1 MIKKKSTLTV
11 PKLKKKL
18 DRLFSKYIK
27 LRDGGEDYFKCIS
40 CQRTKP
46 LNQFN
51 AGHYWSRRFMS
62 TRYNEQ
68 NVYGQCIYCNM
79 HLKGNI
85 QGYTTG
91 LLKKYGKEILQ
102 HLEIKKNNI
111 SNLGKFEL
119 TVLIDEY
126 KDKIK
131 GQERL
136 NLKK

>member
-27 LRDGGEDYFKCIS
+27 LRDGGQDYFKCIS
-40 CQRTKP
+40 CSRTKP
-46 LNQFN
+46 LNQ
-51 AGHYWSRRFMS
+51 
-62 TRYNEQ
+62 
-68 NVYGQCIYCNM
+68 
-79 HLKGNI
+79 
-85 QGYTTG
+85 
-91 LLKKYGKEILQ
+91 LKKYGKEILQ

-119 TVLIDEY
+119 SVLIDEY